1 MRSFF
6 LFFVSIF
13 LATAAFAQVPA
24 TIPVSTQAKGYV
36 LWPGDEVTGKV
47 LGEPDFD
54 FVATVNEDGNIE
66 VPFFDKPIKAQCR
79 TERDLRSDVTLL
91 LQKYLKQ
98 PQLSLRVTDRKS
110 RPPAT
115 ISGEV
120 NAPQQVT
127 LFRKVTLL
135 EMLSVAGGVKDEAG
149 GTIQVF
155 RTQPPICS
163 EDVEGSNWKVA
174 EADTSGVPSRIY
186 NIGSVKVAD
195 KESNPIIYPGDVIMV
210 QRASPVYITGEVNNP
225 QGVYIKEGGLTL
237 GEAIAK
243 IGGPRREAKTK
254 DIKIYRR
261 KANSSDREVIS
272 ANYDLIRKGQ
282 QKDIQLEPYDIIE
295 VDKSKDS
302 LAVSIMKIALGAGK
316 STISAATSGIGY
328 RIMY

>member
-1 MRSFF
+1 MRSLLL
-6 LFFVSIF
+6 LFVTAIF
-13 LATAAFAQVPA
+13 ASAALAQVPQA
-24 TIPVSTQAKGYV
+24 VPVSTQAKGYV

-47 LGEPDFD
+47 LSEPDFD
-54 FVATVNEDGNIE
+54 FVSTVNEDGNIE

-79 TERDLRSDVTLL
+79 TERDLRADVSKL

-120 NAPQQVT
+120 NAPQQVV

-163 EDVEGSNWKVA
+163 DDAEGSNWKVA
-174 EADTSGVPSRIY
+174 GDDPAGVPSKVY
-186 NIGSVKVAD
+186 SIGDVKVA
-195 KESNPIIYPGDVIMV
+195 KEESNPIIYPGDVIMV
-210 QRASPVYITGEVNNP
+210 QRASPVYITGEVNSP

-237 GEAIAK
+237 SEAIAK

-261 KANSSDREVIS
+261 KGDSAEREVIR

-282 QKDIQLEPYDIIE
+282 QKDIALEPYDIVE
-295 VDKSKDS
+295 VDK
-302 LAVSIMKIALGAGK
+302 ARASIAKSILDIAMGAGK
-316 STISAATSGIGY
+316 TLISSGASQAGY
-328 RIMY
+328 RVIY